1 MPLTE
6 LFNLSFNQG
15 KFPVVLKIASVMP
28 TFKKGNRLDIKNY
41 RPISL
46 ISNISK
52 IIEKLIHKRLNSFLE
67 HNDIFYSSQFG
78 FRDNHSTTH
87 ALIEMTDQIKEACD
101 CGLYA
106 SGVYLDLKKTFD
118 TVNHKILLWKLNHY
132 GIRDIT
138 NDWFKSFLVNRTQY
152 INVNG
157 SNSNPEKV
165 MYGVPQGSLLGL
177 LLFIIFINDLN
188 ASIKSSKVHHLVDD
202 TNLLLVNKSLKQIN
216 TSK

>member
-6 LFNLSFNQG
+6 LINLSFNQG
-15 KFPVVLKIASVMP
+15 KFPAVLKIASVTP
-28 TFKKGNRLDIKNY
+28 TFKKGDKLDVNNY

-52 IIEKLIHKRLNSFLE
+52 IIEKLIHKSLNSFLE
-67 HNDIFYSSQFG
+67 QKNIFYLSQFG

-87 ALIEMTDQIKEACD
+87 ALIEMTDQIKDACD

-106 SGVYLDLKKTFD
+106 CGVYLDLKKAFD
-118 TVNHKILLWKLNHY
+118 TVNYKILLSKLNHY
-132 GIRDIT
+132 EIRGIA

-152 INVNG
+152 TNING
-157 SNSNPEKV
+157 SNSNLEKV
-165 MYGVPQGSLLGL
+165 MCSVPQDSVLGL

-188 ASIKSSKVHHLVDD
+188 ISIKSNKVHHFADD
-202 TNLLLVNKSLKQIN
+202 TNLLIN
-216 TSK
+216 P